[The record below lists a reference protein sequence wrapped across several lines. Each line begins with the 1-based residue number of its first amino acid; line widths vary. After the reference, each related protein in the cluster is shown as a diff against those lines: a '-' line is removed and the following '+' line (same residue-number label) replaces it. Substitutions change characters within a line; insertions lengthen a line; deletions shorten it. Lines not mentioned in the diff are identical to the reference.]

1 MMLRVLKLGGAQ
13 RVSEYFKNIAPGIF
27 LQELYNRPGAI
38 GAICPSSR
46 YLARQM
52 ARQLPESSD
61 GLIIELGG
69 GTGVITRALLD
80 HGVAPERLKVIEF
93 SSPFVQRLRQRFPQV
108 DIIHGNA
115 ADLGDLI
122 PRNIKIRAIVSS
134 LPLCSL
140 PEPITQ
146 AILRQWQTLL
156 HDGGVA
162 IQFTYN
168 LRLPKWRSY
177 VQAHQTNSKVV
188 WANLPPANIT
198 TFSYKSAKL
207 PHPAHECP

>member
-1 MMLRVLKLGGAQ
+1 MLRVLRLGRAQ
-13 RVSEYFKNIAPGIF
+13 RVSQYFKNIAPGIF
-27 LQELYNRPGAI
+27 LQELLNRPGAI

-46 YLARQM
+46 FLARQM
-52 ARQLPESSD
+52 ARQIPVSDD

-93 SSPFVQRLRQRFPQV
+93 SSPFVQTLRERFPQV
-108 DIIHGNA
+108 EVIHGNA
-115 ADLGDLI
+115 ADLCKLI
-122 PRNIKIRAIVSS
+122 PQNAKIQAIVSS

-146 AILRQWQTLL
+146 SILEQWRTLL

-168 LRLPKWRSY
+168 LRSPKWRRL
-177 VQAHQTNSKVV
+177 VQARQTSSQLV

-198 TFSYKSAKL
+198 TFSFQSAKL
-207 PHPAHECP
+207 PPAAHECT

>member
-1 MMLRVLKLGGAQ
+1 MLRVLRLGRAQ
-13 RVSEYFKNIAPGIF
+13 RVSQYFKNIAPGIF
-27 LQELYNRPGAI
+27 LQELINRPGAI

-52 ARQLPESSD
+52 ARQIPDSKD
-61 GLIIELGG
+61 GLIVELGG

-80 HGVAPERLKVIEF
+80 HGVAPEKLKVIEF
-93 SSPFVQRLRQRFPQV
+93 SAPFVRRLRQRFPDV
-108 DIIHGNA
+108 EVIHGNA
-115 ADLGDLI
+115 ADLCDLL
-122 PRNIKIRAIVSS
+122 PRNTKICAIVSS

-146 AILRQWQTLL
+146 SILEQWRTLL

-168 LRLPKWRSY
+168 LRLPKWRRL
-177 VQAHQTNSKVV
+177 VDAQQTSSQFV

-198 TFSYKSAKL
+198 TFSFHSIKL
-207 PHPAHECP
+207 TPPSHECT

>member
-1 MMLRVLKLGGAQ
+1 MLRVLQLGRAQ
-13 RVSEYFKNIAPGIF
+13 RVSQYFKNIAPGLF
-27 LQELYNRPGAI
+27 LQELLNRPGAI

-52 ARQLPESSD
+52 ARQIPGSGD
-61 GLIIELGG
+61 GIIIELGG

-80 HGVAPERLKVIEF
+80 SGIAPEKLKVIEF
-93 SSPFVQRLRQRFPQV
+93 SSPFVQRLRQRFPDV
-108 DIIHGNA
+108 EVIHGNA
-115 ADLGDLI
+115 ADLCDLI
-122 PRNIKIRAIVSS
+122 PQDTKVRAIVSS

-140 PEPITQ
+140 PEPITHS
-146 AILRQWQTLL
+146 ILEQWRTLL

-168 LRLPKWRSY
+168 LRLPKWRRLVNARHTSS
-177 VQAHQTNSKVV
+177 QFV

-198 TFSYKSAKL
+198 TFSFSQ
-207 PHPAHECP
+207 PS

>member
-1 MMLRVLKLGGAQ
+1 MMQRVLKLGRAQ
-13 RVSEYFKNIAPGIF
+13 RVSEYLKNMAPGIF
-27 LQELYNRPGAI
+27 FQELYSRPGSI

-52 ARQLPESSD
+52 ARQLPAADD

-93 SSPFVQRLRQRFPQV
+93 SSPFVERLRQRFP
-108 DIIHGNA
+108 DIEVIHGNA
-115 ADLGDLI
+115 ADLCELI
-122 PRNIKIRAIVSS
+122 PRDARIRAIVSS

-140 PEPITQ
+140 PDSITQ
-146 AILRQWQTLL
+146 SILRQWQTLL
-156 HDGGVA
+156 QDGGVA

-177 VQAHQTNSKVV
+177 LQAHQTDSKVV

-198 TFSYKSAKL
+198 TFSFKPAQ
-207 PHPAHECP
+207 PHPSHECP

>member
-1 MMLRVLKLGGAQ
+1 MMLRALALGRAR
-13 RVSEYFKNIAPGIF
+13 RVSTYLKSIAPGVF
-27 LQELYNRPGAI
+27 FQELCNRPGAI

-46 YLARQM
+46 FLARQM
-52 ARQLPESSD
+52 AKQLPGSND

-93 SSPFVQRLRQRFPQV
+93 SSPFVQRLRERFPQV
-108 DIIHGNA
+108 EVIHGNA
-115 ADLGDLI
+115 ADLIHLM
-122 PRNIKIRAIVSS
+122 PRNVKVQAIVSS

-140 PEPITQ
+140 AEPITQ
-146 AILRQWQTLL
+146 SILKQWRVLL

-168 LRLPKWRSY
+168 LGLPKWRASILS
-177 VQAHQTNSKVV
+177 HQINSKVV
-188 WANLPPANIT
+188 WANLPPANIS
-198 TFSYKSAKL
+198 TFSFKSAKL
-207 PHPAHECP
+207 PHPANECP

>member
-1 MMLRVLKLGGAQ
+1 MMLRGISLGRAR
-13 RVSEYFKNIAPGIF
+13 RVSEYLKNIAPGVF
-27 LQELYNRPGAI
+27 FQELYNRPGAI

-52 ARQLPESSD
+52 ARQVPVSDD

-80 HGVAPERLKVIEF
+80 HGVAPDRLKVVEF
-93 SSPFVQRLRQRFPQV
+93 SSPFVQRLRQRFPHIDV
-108 DIIHGNA
+108 IHGNA
-115 ADLGDLI
+115 ADLSLLLPPGM
-122 PRNIKIRAIVSS
+122 KIRAIVSS

-140 PEPITQ
+140 PEPITR
-146 AILRQWQTLL
+146 AILQQWQLL
-156 HDGGVA
+156 LQDGGVA

-168 LRLPKWRSY
+168 LRLPKWR
-177 VQAHQTNSKVV
+177 AHLKARQTESKVV

-198 TFSYKSAKL
+198 TFSFTQAKL
-207 PHPAHECP
+207 THPSHECP

>member
-1 MMLRVLKLGGAQ
+1 MLRVLRLGRAQ
-13 RVSEYFKNIAPGIF
+13 RFSQYFKNIAPGIF
-27 LQELYNRPGAI
+27 LQELLNRPGAI

-46 YLARQM
+46 FLARRM
-52 ARQLPESSD
+52 ARQIPASED

-93 SSPFVQRLRQRFPQV
+93 SSPFVQTLRERFPQV
-108 DIIHGNA
+108 EVIHGNA
-115 ADLGDLI
+115 ADLCELI
-122 PRNIKIRAIVSS
+122 PKKTKVRAIVSS

-146 AILRQWQTLL
+146 SILEQWRTLL

-168 LRLPKWRSY
+168 LRSPKWRRL
-177 VQAHQTNSKVV
+177 VQARQTSSQLV

-198 TFSYKSAKL
+198 TFSFQSAKL
-207 PHPAHECP
+207 PLSTHECT

>member
-1 MMLRVLKLGGAQ
+1 MLRVLKLGGAQ
-13 RVSEYFKNIAPGIF
+13 RVSQYFKNIAPGIF
-27 LQELYNRPGAI
+27 LQELFNRPGAI

-52 ARQLPESSD
+52 ARQLPESD
-61 GLIIELGG
+61 EGLIIELGG

-93 SSPFVQRLRQRFPQV
+93 SSPFVKRLRQRFPQV
-108 DIIHGNA
+108 DVIHGNA
-115 ADLGDLI
+115 ADLCELI
-122 PRNIKIRAIVSS
+122 PRNTKIRAIVSS

-146 AILRQWQTLL
+146 SILQQWQTLL

-177 VQAHQTNSKVV
+177 VRAHQTNSKVV

-198 TFSYKSAKL
+198 TFSFESAKL
-207 PHPAHECP
+207 PYPAHECP

>member
-1 MMLRVLKLGGAQ
+1 MLRGFSLGRA
-13 RVSEYFKNIAPGIF
+13 RRFSEYLKNMAPGVF
-27 LQELYNRPGAI
+27 LQELYNQPGVI

-52 ARQLPESSD
+52 ARQLPIHDD

-69 GTGVITRALLD
+69 GTGAITQALLN
-80 HGVAPERLKVIEF
+80 HGVAPERLKVIEY
-93 SSPFVQRLRQRFPQV
+93 SSVFVQRLRQRFPDV
-108 DIIHGNA
+108 DVIHGSA
-115 ADLGDLI
+115 ADLSQLL
-122 PRNIKIRAIVSS
+122 PSNVKIGAIVSS

-140 PEPITQ
+140 PGPITE
-146 AILRQWQTLL
+146 AILQQWKLLL

-168 LRLPKWRSY
+168 LRQPKWRRQI
-177 VQAHQTNSKVV
+177 QANQTNSKVV

-198 TFSYKSAKL
+198 TFSFKTAKL
-207 PHPAHECP
+207 HHITNECP